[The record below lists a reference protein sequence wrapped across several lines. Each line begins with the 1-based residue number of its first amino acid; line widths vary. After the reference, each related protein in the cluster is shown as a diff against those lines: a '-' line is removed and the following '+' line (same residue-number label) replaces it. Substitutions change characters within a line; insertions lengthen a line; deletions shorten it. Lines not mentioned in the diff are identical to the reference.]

1 MSMGGRER
9 RTALGRGTQSAGSA
23 GSRDSGPSKSVDPEV
38 MKDSFK
44 EAILSKHSTIPML
57 QSLYMNPLPEEIGPI
72 MCIIRV
78 DKSGVNKFAPKFY
91 LTLAEVNAPML
102 MASKIQSITTHI
114 QIKIDSQF
122 VSFIAKG

>member
-1 MSMGGRER
+1 MC
-9 RTALGRGTQSAGSA
+9 
-23 GSRDSGPSKSVDPEV
+23 
-38 MKDSFK
+38 
-44 EAILSKHSTIPML
+44 
-57 QSLYMNPLPEEIGPI
+57 PLPEEIGPI

-78 DKSGVNKFAPKFY
+78 DKSGVNKFAPKYY

-122 VSFIAKG
+122 VSFIAKGQETLIGRLRANNSNDAYFVFDKGVNPKDVKPGNKL